1 MTTNKVVI
9 FIFIFFVIFRCEDIV
24 YLLNLD
30 ILVIL
35 ILIVVKMS
43 KSKKII
49 GIDLGTG
56 FSCVSVMENGQPKVI
71 FNSEGKAT
79 TPSVVSFAK
88 DEIKVGQAALRQ
100 QVMYPKETVSFIK
113 RFMGEKYDDVL
124 DEIERVQYKVV
135 KGKNGLPCVDINGKQ
150 YTPQEI
156 SAMILQKMKKT
167 AEDYLGEEVTDAVI
181 TCPAYYGDDARTA
194 VKNAGEIAGLNVC
207 RIINEP
213 TAAAL
218 SYGYNID
225 SDSDK
230 IILVADIGCGTADFT
245 TLEIGSGVV
254 EVKSTNG
261 DLHLGGVDFDNA
273 IVDWVIEEFK
283 KDNDGFDL
291 SKDNMAMQR
300 LAEAAEKAKIEL
312 SSTLSTEINLPYIT
326 AVNGMPVH
334 FVKTLTRANFENM
347 TEGLVKRIVDVC
359 TECVKKAKMNF
370 SDIDDII
377 LVGGSTRIPAIQAS
391 IEKMFGKAP
400 NKSSNPDEAISL
412 GACIQGAILS
422 GDSSAGDIL
431 LLDVTPLNL
440 GINTLGDMMT
450 VLIPA
455 NTTIPTKKSEVFT
468 NAADNQPS
476 VQIEVLQGNRAMS
489 ADNKRLGVFNLDIIP
504 CPKGMAKIEVSFD
517 LDANGI
523 LNVSAKD
530 LGTGKE
536 QKIRIESNSGLSDAD
551 IQRMKDEAKAN
562 EEADK
567 AEADRVMTLNAADN
581 AIFNC
586 DKQLK
591 ELGDKM
597 TDEQKVEIENA
608 QNALKDALDRKS
620 VEDCKACMENL
631 QTIWMKVG
639 EHIYSQSNAN
649 GGGQPD
655 FTQDLN
661 DFMNGQQQA

>member
-1 MTTNKVVI
+1 
-9 FIFIFFVIFRCEDIV
+9 
-24 YLLNLD
+24 
-30 ILVIL
+30 
-35 ILIVVKMS
+35 MS
-43 KSKKII
+43 SKKII

-124 DEIERVQYKVV
+124 DEVNRVQYKVV
-135 KGKNGLPCVDINGKQ
+135 KGKNGLPCVDVNGKL

-167 AEDYLGEEVTDAVI
+167 AEDYLGEEVTEAVI

-194 VKNAGEIAGLNVC
+194 VKNAGEIAGLNVR

-218 SYGYNID
+218 SYGYTID
-225 SDSDK
+225 SDK
-230 IILVADIGCGTADFT
+230 EKVVIVADIGCGTADFT

-254 EVKSTNG
+254 EVMSTNG

-273 IVDWVIEEFK
+273 IVDWVLEEFK
-283 KDNDGFDL
+283 KENDGFDL
-291 SKDNMAMQR
+291 SNDNMAMQR
-300 LAEAAEKAKIEL
+300 LSEAAEKAKIEL
-312 SSTLSTEINLPYIT
+312 SSTLTTEINLPYIT
-326 AVNGMPVH
+326 AVNGAPVH
-334 FVKTLTRANFENM
+334 LVKTLTRANFENM
-347 TEGLVKRIVDVC
+347 IAGLVKRIVDVC
-359 TECVKKAKMNF
+359 SECVNKAKLTVG
-370 SDIDDII
+370 DIDDVI
-377 LVGGSTRIPAIQAS
+377 LVGGSTRIPSIQTA
-391 IEKMFGKAP
+391 IEKLFGKTP

-412 GACIQGAILS
+412 GACIQGGILS
-422 GDSSAGDIL
+422 GDADAGDIL

-455 NTTIPTKKSEVFT
+455 NTTIPTKKSEIFT

-476 VQIEVLQGNRAMS
+476 VQIEVLQGNRPMA

-567 AEADRVMTLNAADN
+567 AEAERVMTLNAADG

-586 DKQLK
+586 DKQLE

-597 TDEQKVEIENA
+597 TEEQKVEVDNA
-608 QNALKDALDRKS
+608 KTALKDALDRKC
-620 VEDCKACMENL
+620 VEDCKVAMENL
-631 QTIWMKVG
+631 QKIWMEVG
-639 EHIYSQSNAN
+639 KHIYSQAN
-649 GGGQPD
+649 NNSGEQPD
-655 FTQDLN
+655 FGQTLN
-661 DFMNGQQQA
+661 DFMNGQTKA

>member
-1 MTTNKVVI
+1 
-9 FIFIFFVIFRCEDIV
+9 
-24 YLLNLD
+24 
-30 ILVIL
+30 
-35 ILIVVKMS
+35 MS
-43 KSKKII
+43 KGKKII

-135 KGKNGLPCVDINGKQ
+135 KGKNGLPCVDINGKT

-167 AEDYLGEEVTDAVI
+167 AEEYLGEEVTDAVI

-225 SDSDK
+225 SDVEK
-230 IILVADIGCGTADFT
+230 IILVADIGCGTSDFT

-283 KDNDGFDL
+283 KDNDGFDI

-326 AVNGMPVH
+326 AINGMPVH

-347 TEGLVKRIVDVC
+347 TDALVKRVVDVC
-359 TECVKKAKMNF
+359 TECVNKAKMRF
-370 SDIDDII
+370 GDIDDVI
-377 LVGGSTRIPAIQAS
+377 LVGGSTRIPAIQAA

-476 VQIEVLQGNRAMS
+476 VQIEVLQGNRPMS
-489 ADNKRLGVFNLDIIP
+489 ADNKRLGVFNLDIVP

-536 QKIRIESNSGLSDAD
+536 QKIRIESNSGLSDVD

-581 AIFNC
+581 SIFAC
-586 DKQLK
+586 DKQLN
-591 ELGDKM
+591 ELGEKM
-597 TDEQKVEIENA
+597 TEEQKVEIENA
-608 QNALKDALDRKS
+608 KTALKDALDRKS
-620 VEDCKACMENL
+620 VDDCKACMENL
-631 QTIWMKVG
+631 QKIWMEVG
-639 EHIYSQSNAN
+639 QHIYSQANAN
-649 GGGQPD
+649 GDGQTQPD

-661 DFMNGQQQA
+661 DFMNKQQQA

>member
-1 MTTNKVVI
+1 
-9 FIFIFFVIFRCEDIV
+9 
-24 YLLNLD
+24 
-30 ILVIL
+30 
-35 ILIVVKMS
+35 MS
-43 KSKKII
+43 KSNKII

-100 QVMYPKETVSFIK
+100 QVMYPNETVSFIK

-124 DEIERVQYKVV
+124 DEINRVQYKVV
-135 KGKNGLPCVDINGKQ
+135 KGKNGLPCVDINGKL

-156 SAMILQKMKKT
+156 SAMVLQKMKKT

-194 VKNAGEIAGLNVC
+194 VKNAGEIAGLNVR

-225 SDSDK
+225 SDTDK
-230 IILVADIGCGTADFT
+230 IIVVADIGCGTADFT

-273 IVDWVIEEFK
+273 IVDWAIEEFK
-283 KDNDGFDL
+283 KEFDGFDL

-300 LAEAAEKAKIEL
+300 LSDAAEKAKIEL
-312 SSTLSTEINLPYIT
+312 SSTLTTEINLPYIT
-326 AVNGMPVH
+326 AIDGVPAH
-334 FVKTLTRANFENM
+334 FVKTLTRATFDNM
-347 TEGLVKRIVDVC
+347 TEGLVKRIVEVC
-359 TECVKKAKMNF
+359 SECVNKAKMKF
-370 SDIDDII
+370 GDIDDVI
-377 LVGGSTRIPAIQAS
+377 LVGGSTRIPAIQTA
-391 IEKMFGKAP
+391 IEKLFGKAP

-412 GACIQGAILS
+412 GACIQGGILS
-422 GDSSAGDIL
+422 GDTSAGDIL

-476 VQIEVLQGNRAMS
+476 VQIEVLQGNRPMS
-489 ADNKRLGVFNLDIIP
+489 ADNKRLGVFSLDIIP

-517 LDANGI
+517 IDANGI

-562 EEADK
+562 EAADK
-567 AEADRVMTLNAADN
+567 EQADRVITLNAADN

-586 DKQLK
+586 DKQLN
-591 ELGDKM
+591 ELGEKM
-597 TDEQKVEIENA
+597 TEEQKSDIENA
-608 QNALKDALDRKS
+608 KNALKDALERKC
-620 VEDCKACMENL
+620 VEDCKVAMENL
-631 QTIWMKVG
+631 QKIWMEVG
-639 EHIYSQSNAN
+639 KHIYSQANAN
-649 GGGQPD
+649 EGEVPD
-655 FTQDLN
+655 FGDTLN
-661 DFMNGQQQA
+661 DFMNNQSNTQ

>member
-1 MTTNKVVI
+1 
-9 FIFIFFVIFRCEDIV
+9 
-24 YLLNLD
+24 
-30 ILVIL
+30 
-35 ILIVVKMS
+35 MS
-43 KSKKII
+43 SKKII

-88 DEIKVGQAALRQ
+88 NEIKVGQAALRQ

-124 DEIERVQYKVV
+124 DEVSRVQYKVV
-135 KGKNGLPCVDINGKQ
+135 KGKNGLPCVDIDGKL

-156 SAMILQKMKKT
+156 SAMVLQKMKKT

-194 VKNAGEIAGLNVC
+194 VKNAGEIAGLNVR

-218 SYGYNID
+218 SYGYTT
-225 SDSDK
+225 DSDK
-230 IILVADIGCGTADFT
+230 EQVVIVADIGCGTADFT
-245 TLEIGSGVV
+245 TLEIGGGVV

-273 IVDWVIEEFK
+273 IVDWVIDEFK

-291 SKDNMAMQR
+291 SSDNMAMQR

-312 SSTLSTEINLPYIT
+312 SSTFTSEINLPYIT
-326 AVNGMPVH
+326 AINGMPVH

-347 TEGLVKRIVDVC
+347 TSGLVKRIVDVC
-359 TECVKKAKMNF
+359 SECVNKAKLNV
-370 SDIDDII
+370 SEIDDVI
-377 LVGGSTRIPAIQAS
+377 LVGGSTRIPAIQEA
-391 IEKMFGKAP
+391 IEKLFGKTP

-412 GACIQGAILS
+412 GACIQGGILS
-422 GDSSAGDIL
+422 GDANTNDIL

-476 VQIEVLQGNRAMS
+476 VQIEVLQGNRPMS
-489 ADNKRLGVFNLDIIP
+489 ADNKRLGVFSLDIIP

-567 AEADRVMTLNAADN
+567 LEAERVMTLNAADS

-586 DKQLK
+586 DKQLE
-591 ELGDKM
+591 ELGEKM
-597 TDEQKVEIENA
+597 TEEQKVDIENA
-608 QNALKDALDRKS
+608 KNALKDALDRKS
-620 VEDCKACMENL
+620 VEDCKVSMENL
-631 QTIWMKVG
+631 QKIWMEVG
-639 EHIYSQSNAN
+639 KHIYSQAN
-649 GGGQPD
+649 GNDSNQQDFGQT
-655 FTQDLN
+655 FN
-661 DFMNGQQQA
+661 DFMNGQTNV

>member
-1 MTTNKVVI
+1 
-9 FIFIFFVIFRCEDIV
+9 
-24 YLLNLD
+24 
-30 ILVIL
+30 
-35 ILIVVKMS
+35 MS

-71 FNSEGKAT
+71 FNSEGKST

-88 DEIKVGQAALRQ
+88 NEIKIGQAALRQ

-124 DEIERVQYKVV
+124 DEVNRVQYKVV
-135 KGKNGLPCVDINGKQ
+135 KGKNGLPCVDINEKL

-225 SDSDK
+225 SDDDK
-230 IILVADIGCGTADFT
+230 VIIVADIGCGTSDFT
-245 TLEIGSGVV
+245 TLEIGSGIV

-273 IVDWVIEEFK
+273 IIDWVVSEFK

-291 SKDNMAMQR
+291 TNDNMAMQR
-300 LAEAAEKAKIEL
+300 LSEAAEKAKIEL

-326 AVNGMPVH
+326 AINGMPVH
-334 FVKTLTRANFENM
+334 FVKTLTRSNFESM
-347 TEGLVKRIVDVC
+347 TDELVKRVVNVC
-359 TECVKKAKMNF
+359 SECVRKSNMKF
-370 SDIDDII
+370 EDIDDVI
-377 LVGGSTRIPAIQAS
+377 LVGGSTRIPAIQSA
-391 IEKMFGKAP
+391 IEKLFGKAP

-412 GACIQGAILS
+412 GACIQGGILS
-422 GDSSAGDIL
+422 GDSSASDIL

-455 NTTIPTKKSEVFT
+455 NTTIPTRKSEVFT

-476 VQIEVLQGNRAMS
+476 VQIEVLQGNRPMS

-536 QKIRIESNSGLSDAD
+536 QNIRIESNSGLSDAD

-567 AEADRVMTLNAADN
+567 VEADRVSTLNAADG

-586 DKQLK
+586 DKQLE

-597 TDEQKVEIENA
+597 TEEQKVEVENA
-608 QNALKDALDRKS
+608 KSALKDALDRKS
-620 VEDCKACMENL
+620 VEDCKVSMENL
-631 QTIWMKVG
+631 QKIWMEVG
-639 EHIYSQSNAN
+639 KHIYSQSNN
-649 GGGQPD
+649 NSGGQQD
-655 FTQDLN
+655 FSQTFN
-661 DFMNGQQQA
+661 DFMNNQEQ

>member
-1 MTTNKVVI
+1 
-9 FIFIFFVIFRCEDIV
+9 
-24 YLLNLD
+24 
-30 ILVIL
+30 
-35 ILIVVKMS
+35 MS

-79 TPSVVSFAK
+79 TPSVVSFVK

-100 QVMYPKETVSFIK
+100 QVMYPEETVSFIK

-124 DEIERVQYKVV
+124 DEINRVQYKVV
-135 KGKNGLPCVDINGKQ
+135 KGKNGLPCVDVNGKQ

-194 VKNAGEIAGLNVC
+194 VKNAGEIAGLNVR

-218 SYGYNID
+218 SYGYTID
-225 SDSDK
+225 SDNEK
-230 IILVADIGCGTADFT
+230 VILVADIGCGTADFT

-273 IVDWVIEEFK
+273 IVDWVIDEFK

-300 LAEAAEKAKIEL
+300 LAEASEKAKIEL

-334 FVKTLTRANFENM
+334 FVKTLTRSNFEKM
-347 TEGLVKRIVDVC
+347 TDDLVNRIINVC
-359 TECVKKAKMNF
+359 SECVNKAKMKF
-370 SDIDDII
+370 ADIDDII
-377 LVGGSTRIPAIQAS
+377 LVGGSTRIPAIQVA
-391 IEKMFGKAP
+391 IEKLFGKAP

-412 GACIQGAILS
+412 GACIQGGILS

-476 VQIEVLQGNRAMS
+476 VQIEVLQGNRPMS
-489 ADNKRLGVFNLDIIP
+489 ADNKRLGVFNLDIVP
-504 CPKGMAKIEVSFD
+504 CPKGMAKVEVSFD
-517 LDANGI
+517 IDANGI

-536 QKIRIESNSGLSDAD
+536 QNIRIESNSGLSDAD

-567 AEADRVMTLNAADN
+567 EQADRVITLNAADS

-586 DKQLK
+586 DKQLN
-591 ELGDKM
+591 ELGEKM
-597 TDEQKVEIENA
+597 TEEQKSDIENA
-608 QNALKDALDRKS
+608 KTALKDALDRKS
-620 VEDCKACMENL
+620 VEDCKAAMENL
-631 QTIWMKVG
+631 QKIWMEVG
-639 EHIYSQSNAN
+639 QHIYSQAGDNT
-649 GGGQPD
+649 GDQPD

-661 DFMNGQQQA
+661 DFMNSQAKA

>member
-1 MTTNKVVI
+1 
-9 FIFIFFVIFRCEDIV
+9 
-24 YLLNLD
+24 
-30 ILVIL
+30 
-35 ILIVVKMS
+35 MS

-88 DEIKVGQAALRQ
+88 DEIKVGQSALRQ
-100 QVMYPKETVSFIK
+100 QVMYPNETVSFIK

-124 DEIERVQYKVV
+124 DEINRVQYKVV
-135 KGKNGLPCVDINGKQ
+135 KGKNGLPCVDINGKT

-167 AEDYLGEEVTDAVI
+167 AEEYLGEEVTDAVI

-194 VKNAGEIAGLNVC
+194 VKNAGEIAGLNVR

-218 SYGYNID
+218 SYGYTID
-225 SDSDK
+225 SDTDK
-230 IILVADIGCGTADFT
+230 IIVVADIGCGTADFT

-261 DLHLGGVDFDNA
+261 DLHLGGVDFDNV
-273 IVDWVIEEFK
+273 IIDWAVNEFK

-300 LAEAAEKAKIEL
+300 LSDAAEKAKIEL
-312 SSTLSTEINLPYIT
+312 SSTLTTEINLPYLT
-326 AVNGMPVH
+326 AVNNMPVH
-334 FVKTLTRANFENM
+334 FVKTLTRATFEQMSEN
-347 TEGLVKRIVDVC
+347 LVKRIVDVC
-359 TECVKKAKMNF
+359 SECVNKAKMRF
-370 SDIDDII
+370 GDIDDVI
-377 LVGGSTRIPAIQAS
+377 LVGGSTRIPAIQVAL
-391 IEKMFGKAP
+391 EKLFGKTP

-412 GACIQGAILS
+412 GACIQGGILS
-422 GDSSAGDIL
+422 GDTSAGDIL

-476 VQIEVLQGNRAMS
+476 VQIEVLQGNRPMS
-489 ADNKRLGVFNLDIIP
+489 ADNKRLGVFNLDIVP
-504 CPKGMAKIEVSFD
+504 CPKGMAKVEVSFD

-536 QKIRIESNSGLSDAD
+536 QKIRIESNSGLSDED

-562 EEADK
+562 EAADK
-567 AEADRVMTLNAADN
+567 EQADKVITLNAADN

-586 DKQLK
+586 DKQLN
-591 ELGDKM
+591 ELGEKM
-597 TDEQKVEIENA
+597 TEEQKSDIENA
-608 QNALKDALDRKS
+608 KNALKDALERKN
-620 VEDCKACMENL
+620 VEDCKANMENL
-631 QTIWMKVG
+631 QKIWMEVG
-639 EHIYSQSNAN
+639 QHIYSQANAN
-649 GGGQPD
+649 EGG
-655 FTQDLN
+655 TQDFGETIN
-661 DFMNGQQQA
+661 DFMGGQQNV

>member
-1 MTTNKVVI
+1 
-9 FIFIFFVIFRCEDIV
+9 
-24 YLLNLD
+24 
-30 ILVIL
+30 
-35 ILIVVKMS
+35 MS
-43 KSKKII
+43 SKKII

-124 DEIERVQYKVV
+124 DEVNRVQYKVV
-135 KGKNGLPCVDINGKQ
+135 KGKNGLPCVDINGKL

-156 SAMILQKMKKT
+156 SAMVLQKMKKT
-167 AEDYLGEEVTDAVI
+167 AEDYLGEEVTEAVI

-194 VKNAGEIAGLNVC
+194 VKNAGEIAGLNVR

-218 SYGYNID
+218 SYGYTID
-225 SDSDK
+225 SDK
-230 IILVADIGCGTADFT
+230 EKVVIVADIGCGTADFT

-254 EVKSTNG
+254 EVMSTNG

-273 IVDWVIEEFK
+273 IVDWAIEEFK
-283 KDNDGFDL
+283 KENDGFDL

-300 LAEAAEKAKIEL
+300 LSEAAEKAKIEL
-312 SSTLSTEINLPYIT
+312 SSTLTTEINLPYIT
-326 AVNGMPVH
+326 AVNGAPVH
-334 FVKTLTRANFENM
+334 LVKTLTRANFENI
-347 TEGLVKRIVDVC
+347 TAGLVKRIVDVC
-359 TECVKKAKMNF
+359 SECVNKAKLTV
-370 SDIDDII
+370 SEIDDII
-377 LVGGSTRIPAIQAS
+377 LVGGSTRIPSIQTA
-391 IEKMFGKAP
+391 IEKLFGKTP

-412 GACIQGAILS
+412 GACIQGGILS
-422 GDSSAGDIL
+422 GDADAGDIL

-440 GINTLGDMMT
+440 GINTHGDMMT

-455 NTTIPTKKSEVFT
+455 NTTIPTKKSETFT

-476 VQIEVLQGNRAMS
+476 VQIEVLQGNRPMS
-489 ADNKRLGVFNLDIIP
+489 ADNKKLGVFSLDIIP

-567 AEADRVMTLNAADN
+567 VEAERVVTLNAADS

-586 DKQLK
+586 DKQL
-591 ELGDKM
+591 ENLGEKM
-597 TDEQKVEIENA
+597 TEEQKIEVDNA
-608 QNALKDALDRKS
+608 KTALKDALDRKS
-620 VEDCKACMENL
+620 VEDCKVAMENL
-631 QTIWMKVG
+631 QKIWMEVG
-639 EHIYSQSNAN
+639 KHIYSQAN
-649 GGGQPD
+649 NNSGEQPD
-655 FTQDLN
+655 FGQTLN
-661 DFMNGQQQA
+661 DFMNGQAKA

>member
-1 MTTNKVVI
+1 
-9 FIFIFFVIFRCEDIV
+9 
-24 YLLNLD
+24 
-30 ILVIL
+30 
-35 ILIVVKMS
+35 MS

-100 QVMYPKETVSFIK
+100 QVMYPNETVSFIK

-124 DEIERVQYKVV
+124 DEINRVQYKVV

-194 VKNAGEIAGLNVC
+194 VKNAGEIAGLNVR

-218 SYGYNID
+218 SYGYTID
-225 SDSDK
+225 SDNEK
-230 IILVADIGCGTADFT
+230 VIVVADIGCGTSDFT

-273 IVDWVIEEFK
+273 IIDWAIEEFK
-283 KDNDGFDL
+283 KENGGFDL

-300 LAEAAEKAKIEL
+300 LADAAEKAKIEL

-326 AVNGMPVH
+326 AMDGMPVH
-334 FVKTLTRANFENM
+334 FIKTLTRANFDQM
-347 TEGLVKRIVDVC
+347 TDGLVKRIVDVC
-359 TECVKKAKMNF
+359 SECVNKAKMKF
-370 SDIDDII
+370 GEIDDVI
-377 LVGGSTRIPAIQAS
+377 LVGGSTRIPAIQTAL
-391 IEKMFGKAP
+391 EKLFGKTP

-412 GACIQGAILS
+412 GACIQGGILS
-422 GDSSAGDIL
+422 GDTSAGDIL

-476 VQIEVLQGNRAMS
+476 VQIEVLQGNRPMS
-489 ADNKRLGVFNLDIIP
+489 ADNKRLGVFSLDIIP

-517 LDANGI
+517 IDANGI

-536 QKIRIESNSGLSDAD
+536 QNIRIESNSGLSDAD

-562 EEADK
+562 EAADK
-567 AEADRVMTLNAADN
+567 EQADKVITLNAADN

-586 DKQLK
+586 DKQLN
-591 ELGDKM
+591 ELGEKM
-597 TDEQKVEIENA
+597 TEEQKTDVENA
-608 QNALKDALDRKS
+608 KNALKDALDRKS
-620 VEDCKACMENL
+620 VADCKVAMENL
-631 QTIWMKVG
+631 QKIWMEVG
-639 EHIYSQSNAN
+639 QHIYSQANAN
-649 GGGQPD
+649 GGETPD
-655 FTQDLN
+655 FGDTLN
-661 DFMNGQQQA
+661 DFMHSQTNTQ

>member
-1 MTTNKVVI
+1 
-9 FIFIFFVIFRCEDIV
+9 
-24 YLLNLD
+24 
-30 ILVIL
+30 
-35 ILIVVKMS
+35 MS

-124 DEIERVQYKVV
+124 EEVNRVQYKVV
-135 KGKNGLPCVDINGKQ
+135 KGKNGLPCVDIDGKL

-218 SYGYNID
+218 SYGYSTD
-225 SDSDK
+225 SDQEK
-230 IILVADIGCGTADFT
+230 IVIVADIGCGTADFT
-245 TLEIGSGVV
+245 TLEFGSGVV
-254 EVKSTNG
+254 EVMSTNG
-261 DLHLGGVDFDNA
+261 DLHLGGIDFDNA
-273 IVDWVIEEFK
+273 IVDWAIEEFK
-283 KDNDGFDL
+283 KENDGFDL

-300 LAEAAEKAKIEL
+300 LSEAAEKVKIEL
-312 SSTLSTEINLPYIT
+312 SSTLTSEINLPYIT
-326 AVNGMPVH
+326 AIDGMPVH
-334 FVKTLTRANFENM
+334 FVKTLTRATFENM
-347 TEGLVKRIVDVC
+347 TSDLVKKIVDVC
-359 TECVKKAKMNF
+359 SECVNKAKLNI
-370 SDIDDII
+370 SDIDDVI
-377 LVGGSTRIPAIQAS
+377 LVGGSTRIPAIQAA
-391 IEKMFGKAP
+391 IEKLFGKTP
-400 NKSSNPDEAISL
+400 NKSANPDEAISL
-412 GACIQGAILS
+412 GACIQGGILS
-422 GDSSAGDIL
+422 GDANAGDIL

-476 VQIEVLQGNRAMS
+476 VQIEVLQGNRPMS
-489 ADNKRLGVFNLDIIP
+489 ADNKKLGVFNLDIVP
-504 CPKGMAKIEVSFD
+504 CPKGMAKVEVSFD

-562 EEADK
+562 EAADK
-567 AEADRVMTLNAADN
+567 EASERIMTLNAADS

-586 DKQLK
+586 DKQLE
-591 ELGDKM
+591 ELGEKM
-597 TDEQKVEIENA
+597 TEEQKVEIENA
-608 QNALKDALDRKS
+608 KTALKDALDRKS
-620 VEDCKACMENL
+620 VEDCKAAMENM
-631 QTIWMKVG
+631 QKIWMEVG
-639 EHIYSQSNAN
+639 KHIYSQTDN
-649 GGGQPD
+649 GDNQQD
-655 FTQDLN
+655 FSQTFN
-661 DFMNGQQQA
+661 DFVNNQQ

>member
-1 MTTNKVVI
+1 
-9 FIFIFFVIFRCEDIV
+9 
-24 YLLNLD
+24 
-30 ILVIL
+30 
-35 ILIVVKMS
+35 MS
-43 KSKKII
+43 KGKKII

-124 DEIERVQYKVV
+124 EEIERVQYKVV
-135 KGKNGLPCVDINGKQ
+135 KGKNGLPCVDINGKT

-167 AEDYLGEEVTDAVI
+167 AEEYLGEEVTDAVI

-230 IILVADIGCGTADFT
+230 IILVADIGCGTSDFT

-326 AVNGMPVH
+326 AINGMPVH

-347 TEGLVKRIVDVC
+347 TDALVKRVVDVC
-359 TECVKKAKMNF
+359 TECVNKAKMRF
-370 SDIDDII
+370 GDIDDVI
-377 LVGGSTRIPAIQAS
+377 LVGGSTRIPAIQAA
-391 IEKMFGKAP
+391 IEKLFGKAP

-476 VQIEVLQGNRAMS
+476 VQIEVLQGNRPMS
-489 ADNKRLGVFNLDIIP
+489 ADNKRLGVFNLDIVP

-586 DKQLK
+586 DKQLN
-591 ELGDKM
+591 ELGEKM
-597 TDEQKVEIENA
+597 TDEQKTEIENA
-608 QNALKDALDRKS
+608 KTALKDALDRKS

-631 QTIWMKVG
+631 QKIWMEVG
-639 EHIYSQSNAN
+639 QHIYSQANASN
-649 GGGQPD
+649 GGQPD

-661 DFMNGQQQA
+661 DFMKGQQNM

>member
-1 MTTNKVVI
+1 MG
-9 FIFIFFVIFRCEDIV
+9 
-24 YLLNLD
+24 
-30 ILVIL
+30 
-35 ILIVVKMS
+35 

-100 QVMYPKETVSFIK
+100 QVMYPKDTVSFIK

-124 DEIERVQYKVV
+124 DEINRVQYNVV
-135 KGKNGLPCVDINGKQ
+135 KGNNGLPCVDINGKL

-225 SDSDK
+225 SDNEK
-230 IILVADIGCGTADFT
+230 IIVVADIGCGTSDFT

-261 DLHLGGVDFDNA
+261 DLHLGGVDFDN
-273 IVDWVIEEFK
+273 IIIDWIIDEFK

-300 LAEAAEKAKIEL
+300 LAESAEKAKIEL
-312 SSTLSTEINLPYIT
+312 SSTLTTEINLPYIT

-334 FVKTLTRANFENM
+334 FIKTLTRATFEKM
-347 TEGLVKRIVDVC
+347 TDNLVKKIVDVC
-359 TECVKKAKMNF
+359 SECVKKAKMNF
-370 SDIDDII
+370 SEIDDVI
-377 LVGGSTRIPAIQAS
+377 LVGGSTRIPAIQSA
-391 IEKMFGKAP
+391 IEKLFGKAP

-412 GACIQGAILS
+412 GACIQGGILS
-422 GDSSAGDIL
+422 GDSNAGDIL

-476 VQIEVLQGNRAMS
+476 VQIEVLQGNRPMS
-489 ADNKRLGVFNLDIIP
+489 ADNKRLGVFSLDIIP

-517 LDANGI
+517 IDANGI

-567 AEADRVMTLNAADN
+567 KQADRVTTLNAADN

-586 DKQLK
+586 DKQLN

-597 TDEQKVEIENA
+597 TDEQKIEVENA
-608 QNALKDALDRKS
+608 KNALKDALERNS
-620 VEDCKACMENL
+620 VEDCKVSMENL
-631 QTIWMKVG
+631 QNIWMKIG
-639 EHIYSQSNAN
+639 EHIYSQTNNSGGAQQDFAQTFNEFVNKQGNA
-649 GGGQPD
+649 
-655 FTQDLN
+655 
-661 DFMNGQQQA
+661 

>member
-1 MTTNKVVI
+1 
-9 FIFIFFVIFRCEDIV
+9 
-24 YLLNLD
+24 
-30 ILVIL
+30 
-35 ILIVVKMS
+35 
-43 KSKKII
+43 
-49 GIDLGTG
+49 
-56 FSCVSVMENGQPKVI
+56 
-71 FNSEGKAT
+71 
-79 TPSVVSFAK
+79 
-88 DEIKVGQAALRQ
+88 
-100 QVMYPKETVSFIK
+100 MYPNETVSFIK

-124 DEIERVQYKVV
+124 DEINRVQYKVV

-194 VKNAGEIAGLNVC
+194 VKNAGEIAGLNVR

-218 SYGYNID
+218 SYGYTID
-225 SDSDK
+225 SDNEK
-230 IILVADIGCGTADFT
+230 VIVVADIGCGTADFT

-273 IVDWVIEEFK
+273 IIDWAVNEFK

-300 LAEAAEKAKIEL
+300 LADAAEKAKIEL

-326 AVNGMPVH
+326 AMDGMPVH
-334 FVKTLTRANFENM
+334 FVKTLTRATFDQM
-347 TEGLVKRIVDVC
+347 TEGLVKKIMDVC
-359 TECVKKAKMNF
+359 SECVNKAKMKF
-370 SDIDDII
+370 GDIDDVI
-377 LVGGSTRIPAIQAS
+377 LVGGSTRIPAIQTA
-391 IEKMFGKAP
+391 IEKLFGKAP

-412 GACIQGAILS
+412 GACIQGGILS
-422 GDSSAGDIL
+422 GDASAGDIL

-455 NTTIPTKKSEVFT
+455 NTTIPTNKSEVFT

-476 VQIEVLQGNRAMS
+476 VQIEVLQGNRPMS
-489 ADNKRLGVFNLDIIP
+489 ADNKRLGVFSLDIIP

-517 LDANGI
+517 IDANGI

-562 EEADK
+562 EAADK
-567 AEADRVMTLNAADN
+567 AQAERVMTLNAADN

-586 DKQLK
+586 DKQLE

-597 TDEQKVEIENA
+597 TDEQKSDIDNA
-608 QNALKDALDRKS
+608 KNALKDALDRKS
-620 VEDCKACMENL
+620 VEDCKAAMENL
-631 QTIWMKVG
+631 QNIWMEVG
-639 EHIYSQSNAN
+639 KHIYSQANTSN
-649 GGGQPD
+649 GGDQQYDFGQN
-655 FTQDLN
+655 LN
-661 DFMNGQQQA
+661 DFMHNQNNAQ

>member
-1 MTTNKVVI
+1 
-9 FIFIFFVIFRCEDIV
+9 
-24 YLLNLD
+24 
-30 ILVIL
+30 
-35 ILIVVKMS
+35 MS
-43 KSKKII
+43 KGKKII

-124 DEIERVQYKVV
+124 EEIERVQYKVV

-167 AEDYLGEEVTDAVI
+167 AEEYLGEEVTDAVI

-230 IILVADIGCGTADFT
+230 IILVADIGCGTSDFT

-273 IVDWVIEEFK
+273 IIDWVIEEFK

-326 AVNGMPVH
+326 AVNGIPVH

-347 TEGLVKRIVDVC
+347 TDGLVKRIVDVC
-359 TECVKKAKMNF
+359 SECVKKAKMKF
-370 SDIDDII
+370 ADIDDII
-377 LVGGSTRIPAIQAS
+377 LVGGSTRIPAIQAA

-412 GACIQGAILS
+412 GACIQGGILS

-476 VQIEVLQGNRAMS
+476 VQIEVLQGNRPMS
-489 ADNKRLGVFNLDIIP
+489 ADNKRLGVFNLDIVP

-591 ELGDKM
+591 ELGEKM
-597 TDEQKVEIENA
+597 TEEQKVEIENA
-608 QNALKDALDRKS
+608 KTALKDALDRKS
-620 VEDCKACMENL
+620 VEDCKAAMENL
-631 QTIWMKVG
+631 QKIWMEVG
-639 EHIYSQSNAN
+639 QHIYSQANTN
-649 GGGQPD
+649 GGDQPD

-661 DFMNGQQQA
+661 DFMNGQKQA

>member
-1 MTTNKVVI
+1 
-9 FIFIFFVIFRCEDIV
+9 
-24 YLLNLD
+24 
-30 ILVIL
+30 
-35 ILIVVKMS
+35 MS

-88 DEIKVGQAALRQ
+88 DEIKVGQSALRQ

-124 DEIERVQYKVV
+124 DEVNRVQYKVV
-135 KGKNGLPCVDINGKQ
+135 KGKNGLPCVDINGKL

-194 VKNAGEIAGLNVC
+194 VKNAGEIAGLNVR

-218 SYGYNID
+218 SYGYTID

-230 IILVADIGCGTADFT
+230 TILVADIGCGTSDFT

-300 LAEAAEKAKIEL
+300 LTEAAEKAKIEL

-326 AVNGMPVH
+326 AVNGMPIH

-347 TEGLVKRIVDVC
+347 TEGLIKKIVDVC
-359 TECVKKAKMNF
+359 SECVKKAKMKF
-370 SDIDDII
+370 ADIDDVI
-377 LVGGSTRIPAIQAS
+377 LVGGSTRIPAIQVA
-391 IEKMFGKAP
+391 IEKLFGKAP

-412 GACIQGAILS
+412 GACIQGGILS

-455 NTTIPTKKSEVFT
+455 NTTIPTKKSEIFT

-476 VQIEVLQGNRAMS
+476 VQIEVLQGNRPMA
-489 ADNKRLGVFNLDIIP
+489 ADNKRLGVFNLDIVP
-504 CPKGMAKIEVSFD
+504 CPKGMAKVEVSFD

-562 EEADK
+562 EAADK

-597 TDEQKVEIENA
+597 TEEQKSDIENA
-608 QNALKDALDRKS
+608 KTALKDALDRKS
-620 VEDCKACMENL
+620 VEDCKAAMENL
-631 QTIWMKVG
+631 QKIWMEVG
-639 EHIYSQSNAN
+639 QHIYSQANAN
-649 GGGQPD
+649 SGDQPD

-661 DFMNGQQQA
+661 DFMNGQKQA

>member
-1 MTTNKVVI
+1 
-9 FIFIFFVIFRCEDIV
+9 
-24 YLLNLD
+24 
-30 ILVIL
+30 
-35 ILIVVKMS
+35 MS
-43 KSKKII
+43 KII

-56 FSCVSVMENGQPKVI
+56 FSCVSIMENGQPKVI

-88 DEIKVGQAALRQ
+88 DEIKVGQSALRQ

-124 DEIERVQYKVV
+124 DEISRVQYKVV
-135 KGKNGLPCVDINGKQ
+135 KGKNGLPCVEINDKF

-194 VKNAGEIAGLNVC
+194 VKNAGEIAGLNVR

-225 SDSDK
+225 SDTEK
-230 IILVADIGCGTADFT
+230 VIVVADIGCGTADFT

-261 DLHLGGVDFDNA
+261 DLHLGGVDFDNV
-273 IVDWVIEEFK
+273 IVDWVVNEFK

-312 SSTLSTEINLPYIT
+312 SSTLTTEINLPYIT
-326 AVNGMPVH
+326 AVNGIPVH

-347 TEGLVKRIVDVC
+347 TSELVKRIVDVC
-359 TECVKKAKMNF
+359 SECVNKAKMKF
-370 SDIDDII
+370 ADIDDII
-377 LVGGSTRIPAIQAS
+377 LVGGSTRIPAIQDA
-391 IEKMFGKAP
+391 IEKLFGKAP

-412 GACIQGAILS
+412 GACIQGGILS
-422 GDSSAGDIL
+422 GDSNAGDIL

-440 GINTLGDMMT
+440 GINTLGDMTT

-455 NTTIPTKKSEVFT
+455 NTTIPAKKSETFT
-468 NAADNQPS
+468 NASDNQPS
-476 VQIEVLQGNRAMS
+476 VQIEVLQGNRTMAS
-489 ADNKRLGVFNLDIIP
+489 DNKRLGVFSLDIIP

-517 LDANGI
+517 IDANGI

-562 EEADK
+562 EAADK
-567 AEADRVMTLNAADN
+567 EKAERIMTLNAADS

-586 DKQLK
+586 EKQLK
-591 ELGDKM
+591 ELDEKM
-597 TDEQKVEIENA
+597 TEEQKSDVENA
-608 QNALKDALDRKS
+608 KNALKDALERKS
-620 VEDCKACMENL
+620 VEDCKVAMENL
-631 QTIWMKVG
+631 QKIWMEIG
-639 EHIYSQSNAN
+639 QHIYSQAN
-649 GGGQPD
+649 SGEQQD
-655 FTQDLN
+655 FGQDLK
-661 DFMNGQQQA
+661 DFMNSQTKA

>member
-1 MTTNKVVI
+1 
-9 FIFIFFVIFRCEDIV
+9 
-24 YLLNLD
+24 
-30 ILVIL
+30 
-35 ILIVVKMS
+35 MS

-56 FSCVSVMENGQPKVI
+56 FSCVSIMENGQPKVI
-71 FNSEGKAT
+71 VNSEGKAT

-124 DEIERVQYKVV
+124 DEIDRVQYKVV
-135 KGKNGLPCVDINGKQ
+135 KGKNGLPCVDINGKL

-156 SAMILQKMKKT
+156 SAMVLQKMKKT
-167 AEDYLGEEVTDAVI
+167 AEDYLGEEVTEAVI

-194 VKNAGEIAGLNVC
+194 VKNAGEIAGLNVR

-225 SDSDK
+225 SDK
-230 IILVADIGCGTADFT
+230 EKVIVVADIGCGTSDFT

-261 DLHLGGVDFDNA
+261 DLHLGGVDFDNIIIDW
-273 IVDWVIEEFK
+273 IVDEFK
-283 KDNDGFDL
+283 KENDGFDL

-300 LAEAAEKAKIEL
+300 LAESAEKAKIEL
-312 SSTLSTEINLPYIT
+312 SSTLTTEINLPYIT
-326 AVNGMPVH
+326 AVNGIPVH
-334 FVKTLTRANFENM
+334 FIKTLTRANFEKM
-347 TEGLVKRIVDVC
+347 TDNLVNRIVDVC
-359 TECVKKAKMNF
+359 SECVKKAKLNF
-370 SDIDDII
+370 SDIDDVI
-377 LVGGSTRIPAIQAS
+377 LVGGSTRIPAIQTA
-391 IEKMFGKAP
+391 IEKLFGKTP

-412 GACIQGAILS
+412 GACIQGGILS
-422 GDSSAGDIL
+422 GDTSAGDIL

-440 GINTLGDMMT
+440 GIKTLGDMMT

-455 NTTIPTKKSEVFT
+455 NTTIPTKKSEIFT

-476 VQIEVLQGNRAMS
+476 VEIEVLQGNRTMS
-489 ADNKRLGVFNLDIIP
+489 ADNKRLGVFSLDIIP
-504 CPKGMAKIEVSFD
+504 CPKGMAKVEVSFD

-536 QKIRIESNSGLSDAD
+536 QKIRIESSSGLSDAD
-551 IQRMKDEAKAN
+551 IQRMKDEASAN
-562 EEADK
+562 EAADK
-567 AEADRVMTLNAADN
+567 AAADRVITLNAADN

-597 TDEQKVEIENA
+597 TEEQKSEIENA
-608 QNALKDALDRKS
+608 QTALKDALERKN
-620 VEDCKACMENL
+620 VEDCKVGIENL
-631 QTIWMKVG
+631 EKIWMEVG
-639 EHIYSQSNAN
+639 QHIYSQANTNA
-649 GGGQPD
+649 GEQQDFGQYM
-655 FTQDLN
+655 N
-661 DFMNGQQQA
+661 DFMKGQQNV

>member
-1 MTTNKVVI
+1 
-9 FIFIFFVIFRCEDIV
+9 
-24 YLLNLD
+24 
-30 ILVIL
+30 
-35 ILIVVKMS
+35 MS
-43 KSKKII
+43 KII

-124 DEIERVQYKVV
+124 DEIDRVQYKVV
-135 KGKNGLPCVDINGKQ
+135 KGNNGLPCVDINGKL

-156 SAMILQKMKKT
+156 SAMVLQKMKKT

-194 VKNAGEIAGLNVC
+194 VKNAGEIAGLNV
-207 RIINEP
+207 RRSINEP

-225 SDSDK
+225 SDEEK
-230 IILVADIGCGTADFT
+230 IIVVADIGCGTSDFT
-245 TLEIGSGVV
+245 ALEIGSGVV

-261 DLHLGGVDFDNA
+261 DLHLGGVDFDN
-273 IVDWVIEEFK
+273 IIIDWIIEEFK

-300 LAEAAEKAKIEL
+300 LAESAEKAKIEL
-312 SSTLSTEINLPYIT
+312 SSTLTTEINLPYIT

-334 FVKTLTRANFENM
+334 FIKTLTRANFEKM
-347 TEGLVKRIVDVC
+347 TDSLVKKIVDVC
-359 TECVKKAKMNF
+359 TECVKKAKMDF
-370 SDIDDII
+370 SEIDDVI
-377 LVGGSTRIPAIQAS
+377 LVGGSTRIPSIQNA
-391 IEKMFGKAP
+391 IEKLFGKAP

-412 GACIQGAILS
+412 GACIQGGILS
-422 GDSSAGDIL
+422 GDSNAGDIL

-476 VQIEVLQGNRAMS
+476 VQIEVLQGNRPMS
-489 ADNKRLGVFNLDIIP
+489 ADNKRLGVFSLDIIP

-517 LDANGI
+517 IDANGI

-551 IQRMKDEAKAN
+551 IQRMKDEAQAN
-562 EEADK
+562 EAEDK
-567 AEADRVMTLNAADN
+567 KQAERVMTLNAADN

-586 DKQLK
+586 DKQLN

-597 TDEQKVEIENA
+597 TEEQKSEIENA
-608 QNALKDALDRKS
+608 KNALKDAFERKS
-620 VEDCKACMENL
+620 VEDCKVSMENL
-631 QTIWMKVG
+631 QNIWMKVG
-639 EHIYSQSNAN
+639 EHIYSQANTN
-649 GGGQPD
+649 GGEQQDFGQYM
-655 FTQDLN
+655 N
-661 DFMNGQQQA
+661 DFMKGQQNV

>member
-1 MTTNKVVI
+1 MSKYHHF
-9 FIFIFFVIFRCEDIV
+9 FIFLLYLNVKIV
-24 YLLNLD
+24 YLLILELVNLN
-30 ILVIL
+30 
-35 ILIVVKMS
+35 LIVLSMS
-43 KSKKII
+43 SKKII

-124 DEIERVQYKVV
+124 DEINRVQYKVV
-135 KGKNGLPCVDINGKQ
+135 KGKNGLPCVDVNGKQ

-194 VKNAGEIAGLNVC
+194 VKNAGEIAGLNVR

-218 SYGYNID
+218 SYGYTID
-225 SDSDK
+225 SDNEK
-230 IILVADIGCGTADFT
+230 VIVVADIGCGTADFT

-273 IVDWVIEEFK
+273 IIDWAVNEFK

-300 LAEAAEKAKIEL
+300 LADAAEKAKIEL
-312 SSTLSTEINLPYIT
+312 SSTISTEINLPYIT
-326 AVNGMPVH
+326 AMDGVPVH
-334 FVKTLTRANFENM
+334 FVKTLTRATFDQM
-347 TEGLVKRIVDVC
+347 TEGLVKKIVDVC
-359 TECVKKAKMNF
+359 SECVNKAKMKF
-370 SDIDDII
+370 GDIDDVI
-377 LVGGSTRIPAIQAS
+377 LVGGSTRIPAIQNA
-391 IEKMFGKAP
+391 IEKLFGKAP

-412 GACIQGAILS
+412 GACIQGGILS
-422 GDSSAGDIL
+422 GDASAGDIL

-476 VQIEVLQGNRAMS
+476 VQIEVLQGNRPMS
-489 ADNKRLGVFNLDIIP
+489 ADNKRLGVFSLDIIP

-517 LDANGI
+517 IDANGI

-567 AEADRVMTLNAADN
+567 EQADRVITLNAADS

-586 DKQLK
+586 DKRLN
-591 ELGDKM
+591 ELGEKI
-597 TDEQKVEIENA
+597 TEEQKTDIENA
-608 QNALKDALDRKS
+608 KNALKDALERKS
-620 VEDCKACMENL
+620 VEDCKASMENL
-631 QTIWMKVG
+631 QKIWMEVG
-639 EHIYSQSNAN
+639 QHIYSQAN
-649 GGGQPD
+649 NNGDEQPD
-655 FTQDLN
+655 FAQNLFN
-661 DFMNGQQQA
+661 DFMNGQANTQ

>member
-1 MTTNKVVI
+1 
-9 FIFIFFVIFRCEDIV
+9 
-24 YLLNLD
+24 
-30 ILVIL
+30 
-35 ILIVVKMS
+35 MS

-71 FNSEGKAT
+71 FNSEGKST
-79 TPSVVSFAK
+79 TPSVVSFVN

-124 DEIERVQYKVV
+124 EEINRVQYKVV
-135 KGKNGLPCVDINGKQ
+135 KGKNGLPCVDINNKL

-167 AEDYLGEEVTDAVI
+167 AEDYLGEEVTEAVI

-194 VKNAGEIAGLNVC
+194 VKNAGEIAGLNVR

-225 SDSDK
+225 SDNEK
-230 IILVADIGCGTADFT
+230 VVIIADIGCGTADFT
-245 TLEIGSGVV
+245 TLEIGGGVV

-273 IVDWVIEEFK
+273 IVDWIIDEFK
-283 KDNDGFDL
+283 KDNEGFDL
-291 SKDNMAMQR
+291 SKDKMSMQR
-300 LAEAAEKAKIEL
+300 IAEAAEKAKIEL
-312 SSTLSTEINLPYIT
+312 SSTLTSEINLPYIT
-326 AVNGMPVH
+326 AVNGVPVH

-347 TEGLVKRIVDVC
+347 TSGLVKRIIDVC
-359 TECVKKAKMNF
+359 SECVKKAKLSINE
-370 SDIDDII
+370 IDDVI
-377 LVGGSTRIPAIQAS
+377 LVGGSTRIPSLQSA
-391 IEKMFGKAP
+391 IEKLFNKTA

-412 GACIQGAILS
+412 GACIQGGILS
-422 GDSSAGDIL
+422 GDSNASDIL

-476 VQIEVLQGNRAMS
+476 VQIEVIQGNRPMTS
-489 ADNKRLGVFNLDIIP
+489 DNKRLGVFNLDILP

-567 AEADRVMTLNAADN
+567 TKADMVMTLNAADS

-586 DKQLK
+586 DKQLE

-597 TDEQKVEIENA
+597 TDDQKTEVENA
-608 QNALKDALDRKS
+608 KVALKDALERKS
-620 VEDCKACMENL
+620 VDDCKVAMENL
-631 QTIWMKVG
+631 QKIWMEVG
-639 EHIYSQSNAN
+639 KYIYSNAN
-649 GGGQPD
+649 NSNEQAQPD
-655 FTQDLN
+655 FSDTLN
-661 DFMNGQQQA
+661 DFVNNHPNT

>member
-1 MTTNKVVI
+1 
-9 FIFIFFVIFRCEDIV
+9 
-24 YLLNLD
+24 
-30 ILVIL
+30 
-35 ILIVVKMS
+35 MS
-43 KSKKII
+43 KGKKII

-124 DEIERVQYKVV
+124 DEVNRVQYKVV
-135 KGKNGLPCVDINGKQ
+135 KGKNGLPCVDINGKL

-156 SAMILQKMKKT
+156 SAMVLQKMKKT
-167 AEDYLGEEVTDAVI
+167 AEDYLGEEVTEAVI

-194 VKNAGEIAGLNVC
+194 VKNAGEIAGLNVR

-218 SYGYNID
+218 SYGYTID
-225 SDSDK
+225 SDK
-230 IILVADIGCGTADFT
+230 EKVVIVADIGCGTADFT

-273 IVDWVIEEFK
+273 IVDWAIEEFK

-300 LAEAAEKAKIEL
+300 LSEAAEKAKIEL
-312 SSTLSTEINLPYIT
+312 SSTVSSEINLPYIT
-326 AVNGMPVH
+326 AINGMPVH
-334 FVKTLTRANFENM
+334 FVKTLTRANFDNM
-347 TEGLVKRIVDVC
+347 TDNLVKRIVDVC
-359 TECVKKAKMNF
+359 SECVKKAKMNF
-370 SDIDDII
+370 NEIDDVI
-377 LVGGSTRIPAIQAS
+377 LVGGSTRIPAIQAA

-412 GACIQGAILS
+412 GACIQGGILS

-455 NTTIPTKKSEVFT
+455 NTTIPTKKSEIFT

-476 VQIEVLQGNRAMS
+476 VQIEVLQGNRPMS
-489 ADNKRLGVFNLDIIP
+489 NDNKRLGVFNLDIVP

-567 AEADRVMTLNAADN
+567 VEAERVVTLNAADS

-586 DKQLK
+586 DKQL
-591 ELGDKM
+591 ENLGEKM
-597 TDEQKVEIENA
+597 TEEQKIEVDNA
-608 QNALKDALDRKS
+608 KTALKDALDRKS
-620 VEDCKACMENL
+620 VEDCKVAMENL
-631 QTIWMKVG
+631 QKIWMEVG
-639 EHIYSQSNAN
+639 KHIYSQAN
-649 GGGQPD
+649 NNSGEQPD
-655 FTQDLN
+655 FGQTLN
-661 DFMNGQQQA
+661 DFMNGQAKA

>member
-1 MTTNKVVI
+1 
-9 FIFIFFVIFRCEDIV
+9 
-24 YLLNLD
+24 
-30 ILVIL
+30 
-35 ILIVVKMS
+35 MS

-100 QVMYPKETVSFIK
+100 QVMYPNETVSFIK

-124 DEIERVQYKVV
+124 DEINRVQYKVV

-194 VKNAGEIAGLNVC
+194 VKNAGEIAGLNVR

-218 SYGYNID
+218 SYGYTID
-225 SDSDK
+225 GDNEK
-230 IILVADIGCGTADFT
+230 VIVVADIGCGTSDFT

-273 IVDWVIEEFK
+273 IIDWAIEEFK
-283 KDNDGFDL
+283 KENGGFDL

-300 LAEAAEKAKIEL
+300 LADAAEKAKIEL

-326 AVNGMPVH
+326 AMDGMPVH
-334 FVKTLTRANFENM
+334 FIKTLTRSTFEQM
-347 TEGLVKRIVDVC
+347 TDNLVKRIIDVC
-359 TECVKKAKMNF
+359 SECVNKAKMKF
-370 SDIDDII
+370 GEIDDVI
-377 LVGGSTRIPAIQAS
+377 LVGGSTRIPAIQTAL
-391 IEKMFGKAP
+391 EKLFGKTP

-412 GACIQGAILS
+412 GACIQGGILS
-422 GDSSAGDIL
+422 GDASAGDIL

-476 VQIEVLQGNRAMS
+476 VQIEVLQGNRPMS
-489 ADNKRLGVFNLDIIP
+489 ADNKRLGVFSLDIIP

-517 LDANGI
+517 IDANGI

-536 QKIRIESNSGLSDAD
+536 QNIRIESNSGLSDAD

-562 EEADK
+562 EAADK
-567 AEADRVMTLNAADN
+567 EQADKVITLNAADN

-586 DKQLK
+586 DKQLN
-591 ELGDKM
+591 ELGEKM
-597 TDEQKVEIENA
+597 TEEQKTDVENA
-608 QNALKDALDRKS
+608 KNALKDALDRKS
-620 VEDCKACMENL
+620 VADCKVAMENL
-631 QTIWMKVG
+631 QKIWMEVG
-639 EHIYSQSNAN
+639 QHIYSQANAN
-649 GGGQPD
+649 GGETPD
-655 FTQDLN
+655 FGDTLN
-661 DFMNGQQQA
+661 DFMHSQTNTQ

>member
-1 MTTNKVVI
+1 
-9 FIFIFFVIFRCEDIV
+9 
-24 YLLNLD
+24 
-30 ILVIL
+30 
-35 ILIVVKMS
+35 MS

-167 AEDYLGEEVTDAVI
+167 AEEYLGEEVTDAVI

-230 IILVADIGCGTADFT
+230 IILVADIGCGTSDFT

-377 LVGGSTRIPAIQAS
+377 LVGGSTRIPAIQAA

-476 VQIEVLQGNRAMS
+476 VQIEVLQGNRPMS

-608 QNALKDALDRKS
+608 QNALKDALERKS

-631 QTIWMKVG
+631 QVIWMKVG

-649 GGGQPD
+649 GGQPD

-661 DFMNGQQQA
+661 DFMNGQKQA

>member
-1 MTTNKVVI
+1 
-9 FIFIFFVIFRCEDIV
+9 
-24 YLLNLD
+24 
-30 ILVIL
+30 
-35 ILIVVKMS
+35 MS

-124 DEIERVQYKVV
+124 DEVNRVQYKVV
-135 KGKNGLPCVDINGKQ
+135 KGKNGLPCVDIDGKL

-218 SYGYNID
+218 SYGY
-225 SDSDK
+225 STDSDK
-230 IILVADIGCGTADFT
+230 EKIVIVADIGCGTADFT
-245 TLEIGSGVV
+245 TLEFGSGVV
-254 EVKSTNG
+254 EVMSTNG
-261 DLHLGGVDFDNA
+261 DLHLGGIDFDNA

-283 KDNDGFDL
+283 KENDGFDL

-300 LAEAAEKAKIEL
+300 LSEAAEKVKIEL
-312 SSTLSTEINLPYIT
+312 SSTLTSEINLPYIT
-326 AVNGMPVH
+326 AINGMPIH
-334 FVKTLTRANFENM
+334 FVKTLTRASFENM
-347 TEGLVKRIVDVC
+347 TSGLVKKIVDVC
-359 TECVKKAKMNF
+359 SECVNKAKLNI
-370 SDIDDII
+370 SDIDDVI
-377 LVGGSTRIPAIQAS
+377 LVGGSTRIPAIQAA
-391 IEKMFGKAP
+391 IEKLFGKTP
-400 NKSSNPDEAISL
+400 NKSANPDEAISL
-412 GACIQGAILS
+412 GACIQGGILS
-422 GDSSAGDIL
+422 GDADAGDIL

-476 VQIEVLQGNRAMS
+476 VQIEVLQGNRPMS
-489 ADNKRLGVFNLDIIP
+489 VDNKKLGVFNLDIVP
-504 CPKGMAKIEVSFD
+504 CPKGMAKVEVSFD

-536 QKIRIESNSGLSDAD
+536 QKIRIESNSGLSDVD

-567 AEADRVMTLNAADN
+567 EAAERIITLNAADS

-586 DKQLK
+586 DKQLE
-591 ELGDKM
+591 ELGEKM
-597 TDEQKVEIENA
+597 TEEQKVEIENA
-608 QNALKDALDRKS
+608 KTALKDALDRKS
-620 VEDCKACMENL
+620 VEDCKAAMENM
-631 QTIWMKVG
+631 QNIWMEVG
-639 EHIYSQSNAN
+639 KHIYSQTDN
-649 GGGQPD
+649 GGNQQD
-655 FTQDLN
+655 FSQTFN
-661 DFMNGQQQA
+661 DFVNNQQ

>member
-370 SDIDDII
+370 SDIDDVI
-377 LVGGSTRIPAIQAS
+377 LVGGSTRIPAIQAA

>member
-1 MTTNKVVI
+1 
-9 FIFIFFVIFRCEDIV
+9 
-24 YLLNLD
+24 
-30 ILVIL
+30 
-35 ILIVVKMS
+35 
-43 KSKKII
+43 
-49 GIDLGTG
+49 
-56 FSCVSVMENGQPKVI
+56 
-71 FNSEGKAT
+71 
-79 TPSVVSFAK
+79 
-88 DEIKVGQAALRQ
+88 
-100 QVMYPKETVSFIK
+100 MYPKETVSFIK

-124 DEIERVQYKVV
+124 DEVNRVQYKVV
-135 KGKNGLPCVDINGKQ
+135 KGKNGLPCVDIDGKL

-156 SAMILQKMKKT
+156 SAMVLQKMKKT

-194 VKNAGEIAGLNVC
+194 VKNAGEIAGLNVR

-218 SYGYNID
+218 SYGY
-225 SDSDK
+225 STDSDK
-230 IILVADIGCGTADFT
+230 EQVIIVADIGCGTADFT
-245 TLEIGSGVV
+245 TLEIGGGVV

-273 IVDWVIEEFK
+273 IVDWVIDEFK

-291 SKDNMAMQR
+291 SNDNMAMQR

-312 SSTLSTEINLPYIT
+312 SSTFTSEINLPYIT
-326 AVNGMPVH
+326 AIDGMPVH

-347 TEGLVKRIVDVC
+347 TSALVKRIVDVC
-359 TECVKKAKMNF
+359 SECVNKAKLNV
-370 SDIDDII
+370 SEIDDII
-377 LVGGSTRIPAIQAS
+377 LVGGSTRIPAIQEA
-391 IEKMFGKAP
+391 IEKLFGKTP

-412 GACIQGAILS
+412 GACIQGGILS
-422 GDSSAGDIL
+422 GDSNTNDIL

-455 NTTIPTKKSEVFT
+455 NTTIPTKKSETFT

-476 VQIEVLQGNRAMS
+476 VQIEVLQGNRPMS
-489 ADNKRLGVFNLDIIP
+489 ADNKRLGVFSLDIIP

-567 AEADRVMTLNAADN
+567 MEAERVMTLNAADS
-581 AIFNC
+581 ALFNC
-586 DKQLK
+586 DKQLE
-591 ELGDKM
+591 ELGEKM
-597 TDEQKVEIENA
+597 TEEQKVDIENA
-608 QNALKDALDRKS
+608 KNSLKDALDRKS
-620 VEDCKACMENL
+620 VEDCKASMENL
-631 QTIWMKVG
+631 QKIWMEVG
-639 EHIYSQSNAN
+639 KHIYSQANNNGSNQQDF
-649 GGGQPD
+649 GQT
-655 FTQDLN
+655 FN
-661 DFMNGQQQA
+661 DFMNNQTNV

>member
-1 MTTNKVVI
+1 
-9 FIFIFFVIFRCEDIV
+9 
-24 YLLNLD
+24 
-30 ILVIL
+30 
-35 ILIVVKMS
+35 MS
-43 KSKKII
+43 SKKII

-100 QVMYPKETVSFIK
+100 QVMYPNETVSFIK

-124 DEIERVQYKVV
+124 DEINRVQYKVV

-194 VKNAGEIAGLNVC
+194 VKNAGEIAGLNVR

-218 SYGYNID
+218 SYGYTID
-225 SDSDK
+225 SDNEK
-230 IILVADIGCGTADFT
+230 VIVVADIGCGTADFT

-273 IVDWVIEEFK
+273 IIDWAIEEFK
-283 KDNDGFDL
+283 KENGGFDL

-300 LAEAAEKAKIEL
+300 LADAAEKAKIEL

-326 AVNGMPVH
+326 AMDGVPVH
-334 FVKTLTRANFENM
+334 FIKTLTRANFDQM
-347 TEGLVKRIVDVC
+347 TDGLVKRIIDVC
-359 TECVKKAKMNF
+359 SECVDKAKMKF
-370 SDIDDII
+370 GEIDDVI
-377 LVGGSTRIPAIQAS
+377 LVGGSTRIPAIQNAL
-391 IEKMFGKAP
+391 EKLFGKTP
-400 NKSSNPDEAISL
+400 YKSSNPDEAISL
-412 GACIQGAILS
+412 GACIQGGILS
-422 GDSSAGDIL
+422 GDASAGDIL

-468 NAADNQPS
+468 NAADNQPA
-476 VQIEVLQGNRAMS
+476 VQIEVLQGNRTKS
-489 ADNKRLGVFNLDIIP
+489 ADNKRLGVFSLDIIP
-504 CPKGMAKIEVSFD
+504 CPKGMAKVEVSFD

-567 AEADRVMTLNAADN
+567 IEADRIITLNAADN

-586 DKQLK
+586 DKQLN
-591 ELGDKM
+591 ELGEKM
-597 TDEQKVEIENA
+597 TESQKVDVENA
-608 QNALKDALDRKS
+608 KTALKDALDRKS
-620 VEDCKACMENL
+620 VDDCKAAMENL
-631 QTIWMKVG
+631 QKIWMEVG
-639 EHIYSQSNAN
+639 QHIYSQAN
-649 GGGQPD
+649 SSGDGQPD
-655 FTQDLN
+655 FVNDLN
-661 DFMNGQQQA
+661 DIINGQKKA

>member
-1 MTTNKVVI
+1 MG
-9 FIFIFFVIFRCEDIV
+9 
-24 YLLNLD
+24 
-30 ILVIL
+30 
-35 ILIVVKMS
+35 

-100 QVMYPKETVSFIK
+100 QVMYPKDTVSFIK

-124 DEIERVQYKVV
+124 DEINRVQYNVV
-135 KGKNGLPCVDINGKQ
+135 KGNNGLPCVDINGKL

-225 SDSDK
+225 SDKEK
-230 IILVADIGCGTADFT
+230 IIVVADIGCGTSDFT

-261 DLHLGGVDFDNA
+261 DLHLGGVDFDN
-273 IVDWVIEEFK
+273 IIIDWIIEEFK

-300 LAEAAEKAKIEL
+300 LAESAEKAKIEL
-312 SSTLSTEINLPYIT
+312 SSTLTTEINLPYIT

-334 FVKTLTRANFENM
+334 FIKTLTRATFEKM
-347 TEGLVKRIVDVC
+347 TDGLVKKIVDVC

-370 SDIDDII
+370 SEIDDVI
-377 LVGGSTRIPAIQAS
+377 LVGGSTRIPAIQSA
-391 IEKMFGKAP
+391 IEKLFGKTP

-412 GACIQGAILS
+412 GACIQGGILS
-422 GDSSAGDIL
+422 GDSNAGDIL

-476 VQIEVLQGNRAMS
+476 VQIEVLQGNRPMS
-489 ADNKRLGVFNLDIIP
+489 ADNKRLGVFSLDIIP

-517 LDANGI
+517 IDANGI

-562 EEADK
+562 EAADK
-567 AEADRVMTLNAADN
+567 KQADRVTTLNAADN

-586 DKQLK
+586 DKQLN
-591 ELGDKM
+591 ELGEKM
-597 TDEQKVEIENA
+597 TNEQKSEVENA
-608 QNALKDALDRKS
+608 KNALKDALERKS
-620 VEDCKACMENL
+620 VEDCKLSMENL
-631 QTIWMKVG
+631 QNIWMKIG
-639 EHIYSQSNAN
+639 EHIYSQTNNS
-649 GGGQPD
+649 GDTQQDFGQT
-655 FTQDLN
+655 FN
-661 DFMNGQQQA
+661 DFFNKQGNV

>member
-1 MTTNKVVI
+1 
-9 FIFIFFVIFRCEDIV
+9 
-24 YLLNLD
+24 
-30 ILVIL
+30 
-35 ILIVVKMS
+35 MS
-43 KSKKII
+43 KGKKII

-124 DEIERVQYKVV
+124 EEIERVQYKVV
-135 KGKNGLPCVDINGKQ
+135 KGKNGLPCVEVNDKQ

-167 AEDYLGEEVTDAVI
+167 AEEYLGEEVTDAVI

-225 SDSDK
+225 SDAEK
-230 IILVADIGCGTADFT
+230 IILVADIGCGTSDFT

-283 KDNDGFDL
+283 KDNDGFDI

-347 TEGLVKRIVDVC
+347 TDALVKKVVDVC

-370 SDIDDII
+370 ADIDDVI
-377 LVGGSTRIPAIQAS
+377 LVGGSTRIPAIQAA

-476 VQIEVLQGNRAMS
+476 VQIEVLQGNRPMS
-489 ADNKRLGVFNLDIIP
+489 ADNKRLGVFNLDIVP

-581 AIFNC
+581 SIFAC
-586 DKQLK
+586 DKQLN

-597 TDEQKVEIENA
+597 TEEQKADVENA
-608 QNALKDALDRKS
+608 KNALKDALDRKS
-620 VEDCKACMENL
+620 VDDCKACMENL
-631 QTIWMKVG
+631 QNIWMKVG
-639 EHIYSQSNAN
+639 EHIYSQANAN
-649 GGGQPD
+649 GDGQTQPD

-661 DFMNGQQQA
+661 DFMNKQQQA